1 MQKTNNSYAIETISL
16 TKIFPDWWG
25 RARVV
30 AVDNLDLKI
39 KHNQIYGLLG
49 PNGSG
54 KTTTLKM
61 LLNLLHP
68 TKGKAVVLGGHCSES
83 RICSQIGY
91 LPEESYLYKYLNARE
106 SLNFYGSLFNLPRR
120 VRKSRVDALLEM
132 VGLSGMGSRAV
143 GTYSK
148 GMARRIGL
156 AQAMINDPKL
166 LILDEPTSG
175 MDPIG
180 TRQMKELLVELVR
193 RGKTILLCSH
203 LLADVEDVCDRIG
216 ILYGGKM
223 RVEGKVGDLLEQ
235 SDQQQIVTG
244 AISKGTLKRIEEMV
258 RRENSE
264 CTITSP
270 MNSLEDFFVR
280 TVAAAEQEN
289 LPTSGV
295 VSSPIAS
302 HFPTEQPL
310 GSGILDKLVSVT
322 VSKEKPDEKT
332 EPEPVEAPDETE
344 KNNEMLE
351 KLTKTTLQAQED
363 VAVETT
369 EVETTAPGSVK
380 SDEQVRQDILN
391 KLRNSAEPTGG
402 DDDA

>member
-61 LLNLLHP
+61 LLSLLHP
-68 TKGKAVVLGGHCSES
+68 TKGKAVVLGGNCRES
-83 RICSQIGY
+83 KICSRIGY

-106 SLNFYGSLFNLPRR
+106 SLNFYGRLFNLPGN
-120 VRKSRVDALLEM
+120 VRKSRVEALLEM
-132 VGLSGMGSRAV
+132 VGLAGMGGRAV

-156 AQAMINDPKL
+156 AQAMINDPEL

-180 TRQMKELLVELVR
+180 TRQMKELLVELAR

-223 RVEGKVGDLLEQ
+223 RVEGKVGDLLEE
-235 SDQQQIVTG
+235 SDKQQIVTG
-244 AISKGTLKRIEEMV
+244 SISKGALGRIEEII

-264 CTITSP
+264 CEITSP

-280 TVAAAEQEN
+280 TVVAAEKEH
-289 LPTSGV
+289 LPTSGA

-302 HFPTEQPL
+302 HFSTEKPL
-310 GSGILDKLVSVT
+310 GSGILDKLVLAT
-322 VSKEKPDEKT
+322 VRKEEPVEKT
-332 EPEPVEAPDETE
+332 ETEPVQTPAETE

-351 KLTKTTLQAQED
+351 KLTKTTLEVQAD
-363 VAVETT
+363 AAVETT
-369 EVETTAPGSVK
+369 EVDTTASGSVE

-391 KLRNSAEPTGG
+391 KLRNDAEPAGG